1 MIPGQGV
8 KIAHALGSKNRNV
21 KQKQYCNKFHKHFK
35 EWSILKKKKNRVHIL
50 KLSLITV
57 PTVRLLG
64 KLD

>member
-35 EWSILKKKKNRVHIL
+35 EWSILKKKKIECIFSN
-50 KLSLITV
+50 SLITV